1 VKIFVSYS
9 RTDAG
14 ELAEQTQRR
23 FNGSEE
29 YEVFTDVKS
38 IKVGEV
44 WSNTIENNISNCDV
58 FVVIVT
64 YGALQSPHVENEVL
78 QAQRERKRII
88 PCFHRSVIHS
98 EIKWGLN
105 NIQGVE
111 FEDKYE
117 LARNLYS
124 KIAYG
129 MQGRG
134 SMRNNQRV
142 EPIISKGSTTIS
154 RLPGVTIFA
163 ILNII
168 GGLIIFPIV
177 FEVLRDR
184 VIQSLGLVMFPI
196 AIFSFV
202 VGYGLLKGALKGM
215 RWAWTATLVLS
226 IISIALNVLLLSIL
240 TYKVRFVIEYLLLRF
255 DFTIYL
261 QIVSIVISGIILNY
275 LYRPHVKSHFGKIVS
290 TSGTASATQA

>member
-23 FNGSEE
+23 FYDSEQ
-29 YEVFTDVKS
+29 YDVFTDVNS
-38 IKVGEV
+38 IKVGDV

-64 YGALQSPHVENEVL
+64 HGALQSPHVENEVL
-78 QAQRERKRII
+78 QAQREKKRII

-105 NIQGVE
+105 KIQGVE

-134 SMRNNQRV
+134 SMRINQR
-142 EPIISKGSTTIS
+142 EKSTISMWSTTIL
-154 RLPGVTIFA
+154 RPTGVTIIA

-168 GGLIIFPIV
+168 GGVIWLFLSILSIV
-177 FEVLRDR
+177 EVAAQAQIPTSEQYTLF
-184 VIQSLGLVMFPI
+184 VLALGIPGLVI
-196 AIFSFV
+196 
-202 VGYGLLKGALKGM
+202 GYALLKGRG
-215 RWAWTATLVLS
+215 WAWTAAVVSSIIGIGVVSIIFS
-226 IISIALNVLLLSIL
+226 IISIIFSINIDG
-240 TYKVRFVIEYLLLRF
+240 VRFVLIMEVANLI
-255 DFTIYL
+255 IYGVTL
-261 QIVSIVISGIILNY
+261 YY
-275 LYRPHVKSHFGKIVS
+275 LYRPHVKAYFGKIVS